1 MTFDQKAKRLETP
14 STIFGA
20 NRDRVLFTVT
30 LTLKNKRDSPLKGLV
45 VRDVVPVS
53 DITQVNVLLLKPEGL
68 AEAQEGKDVTV
79 EDGVKVRWFEPIGN
93 RGGMKEGRHQ
103 WLVDL
108 EGRETKVLVTEWE
121 VSAIS
126 GCHWAYTTQASD
138 L

>member
-1 MTFDQKAKRLETP
+1 MTFDQKVKRIETP

-30 LTLKNKRDSPLKGLV
+30 LTLNNKRDSPLKGLV
-45 VRDVVPVS
+45 VRDVIPVS
-53 DITQVNVLLLKPEGL
+53 EISQVKVLLLKPEGL
-68 AEAQEGKDVTV
+68 AEAQEGNDVTV
-79 EDGVKVRWFEPIGN
+79 EDGVKVRWFEPIGD

-121 VSAIS
+121 VSTTP
-126 GCHWAYTTQASD
+126 GYHWAYTTQASD